1 MKLILFKSS
10 SETICGEIPDGLP
23 PTQIHDVN
31 NPMVLVPFQTQ
42 QPAKIHGQAPQVIT
56 AFRFVPLPCQKIFVV
71 EASYIGEVD
80 KHDPVYVTFYKVL
93 EARNKAKED
102 PLMITQ

>member
-10 SETICGEIPDGLP
+10 TETICAEISDRLSAD
-23 PTQIHDVN
+23 QAREVE
-31 NPMVLVPFQTQ
+31 NPMILIPFQTQ
-42 QPAKIHGQAPQVIT
+42 QPAKIHGQAPQTIT
-56 AFRFVPLPCQKIFVV
+56 AFRLLPLPCPRIFVFDV
-71 EASYIGEVD
+71 AYIGEVD